1 MHDFSCLKALHVL
14 ARQLVLESSKT
25 NEEQFLRCSFGTSE
39 KFLDIRSQAAILFK
53 MWQIRDLSR
62 ISHTFSRMVNWQ
74 SLLNMNPN
82 CQILFIT
89 VKDIRF
95 LLLIFYTVLTQRK
108 FEFGGNFLIV
118 KSVTRSW
125 TELCYWLWFKFALCG
140 NCIKD

>member
-89 VKDIRF
+89 VKISSEFRKNKKSSTNG
-95 LLLIFYTVLTQRK
+95 LIILSLTDLHKIQETTSL
-108 FEFGGNFLIV
+108 FFI
-118 KSVTRSW
+118 W
-125 TELCYWLWFKFALCG
+125 H
-140 NCIKD
+140 

>member
-74 SLLNMNPN
+74 SLLNMNLN

-89 VKDIRF
+89 VKINSELKKKTKNHPPMD
-95 LLLIFYTVLTQRK
+95 
-108 FEFGGNFLIV
+108 
-118 KSVTRSW
+118 S
-125 TELCYWLWFKFALCG
+125 LCYLTDLQESRETMSSLFFWYK
-140 NCIKD
+140 

>member
-89 VKDIRF
+89 VQINFELKKDKKSY
-95 LLLIFYTVLTQRK
+95 LVDYLCYHWLTCRSQRK
-108 FEFGGNFLIV
+108 QFLRR
-118 KSVTRSW
+118 SFVTNKI
-125 TELCYWLWFKFALCG
+125 LCHKVA
-140 NCIKD
+140 

>member
-74 SLLNMNPN
+74 SLLNMNLN

-89 VKDIRF
+89 VKINS
-95 LLLIFYTVLTQRK
+95 
-108 FEFGGNFLIV
+108 EFKKKT
-118 KSVTRSW
+118 KSHPPMDS
-125 TELCYWLWFKFALCG
+125 LCYHLLSCRSHRKQFLCHKVAYS
-140 NCIKD
+140 ISF

>member
-74 SLLNMNPN
+74 SLLNMNLN

-89 VKDIRF
+89 VKINSEFKKDKKSSTNG
-95 LLLIFYTVLTQRK
+95 LIMLSLTDLQESQETIFSLFFWYKWK
-108 FEFGGNFLIV
+108 F
-118 KSVTRSW
+118 
-125 TELCYWLWFKFALCG
+125 FAISFWNLE
-140 NCIKD
+140 N